1 MAARLPQIA
10 TRRPSLRVCIICE
23 GYEEYEYMQRL
34 AEIGAWDPF
43 YDIDLV
49 NAKGNGNIPARYQ
62 DRYQNGEYDAV
73 FAFCD
78 TDQKPFEPYDEIKRK
93 INDFH
98 GVSKAADEVV
108 IFGNPCTMQIIILH
122 WRNIILESH
131 KKNFNAPILEEVL
144 HIRGYRAR
152 ADQRERLFR
161 NVTYR
166 NFWKMY
172 ERVRGLP
179 QRDTILG
186 SSNFG
191 KLIDRLRD
199 ENGLWTRE
207 LDELLQGY

>member
-1 MAARLPQIA
+1 MAARIPQAASQRSVLKIC
-10 TRRPSLRVCIICE
+10 VICE

-34 AEIGAWDPF
+34 AEIGAWNPI
-43 YDIDLV
+43 YAIDLV

-62 DRYQNGEYDAV
+62 DRYQNGDYDAV

-93 INDFH
+93 INVFH
-98 GVSKAADEVV
+98 GVDGAADEVV
-108 IFGNPCTMQIIILH
+108 VFGNPCTMQIIILH

-161 NVTYR
+161 NVTNR

-179 QRDTILG
+179 GKDTILG

-191 KLIDRLRD
+191 KFIDRMRD
-199 ENGLWTRE
+199 SSGEWTRAFNE
-207 LDELLQGY
+207 FLI